1 MRWLIFLIIFAFQ
14 GVSFAETPSWS
25 FENSALKKSGVETET
40 WTFPSPILDVRHAN
54 DGTEVQLG
62 VGLFGDPGPWVKVG
76 APHVGRGAWES
87 AVYPLESET
96 TYRWFDDY
104 KLVGRYAL
112 KGDPRI
118 DETVERALSRL
129 EAEGLK
135 AEQLEGIL
143 VSGFVRELAKAIRIA
158 HENDDGAEVDRLADI
173 LWKLAPNGMGHKAD
187 YQRLSNWLEEKGEH
201 ELATKWATRADKH
214 ANVASYNGLKID
226 VSLMLW
232 IAILWGIVLS
242 GFAFGASGRPY
253 KKSYGV
259 VLILLSIAALGV
271 RAQFEK
277 SAIEGSKRQSIPA
290 EVLAGAL
297 GSTEGLKWLE
307 ELEPSA
313 ERDALAA
320 KAEAELDAVMEGES
334 ELPPAVSPAELE
346 ALVQSYSN
354 YRIHPQSYLP
364 GVGLLLHLLLFLF
377 GRFLYGRGLG
387 KWLRYFPGATAGIAA
402 PILVT
407 LYAAAFYWSLRGS
420 TFQSMFMDRSPVF
433 EHAKPSILVP
443 TIILFTLAIG
453 VHVASIATT
462 RLKTQE
468 AEPT

>member
-1 MRWLIFLIIFAFQ
+1 MRWFIFLFIFAFQ
-14 GVSFAETPSWS
+14 GVSFAETPGWS
-25 FENSALKKSGVETET
+25 FEGSTLEKTGVETET
-40 WTFPSPILDVRHAN
+40 WTFPALVVDTRVTDN
-54 DGTEVQLG
+54 ETEVQLG
-62 VGLFGDPGPWVKVG
+62 VGLFGEPGPWVKVG
-76 APHVGRGAWES
+76 APHSGRGAWES
-87 AVYPLESET
+87 AVYVLKDQT

-104 KLVGRYAL
+104 KLVGKYAL

-143 VSGFVRELAKAIRIA
+143 ISGFIRELAKAIRIA
-158 HENDDGAEVDRLADI
+158 HENGDVAEVDRLADI

-187 YQRLSNWLEEKGEH
+187 YQRISSWLEEKGEH
-201 ELATKWATRADKH
+201 ELATKWATRADEH
-214 ANVASYNGLKID
+214 ANVTSYNGIKID
-226 VSLMLW
+226 LSLMFW
-232 IAILWGIVLS
+232 IAILWGIILS
-242 GFAFGASGRPY
+242 GFALGVSGRPY

-259 VLILLSIAALGV
+259 VLVLLSIAALGA

-277 SAIEGSKRQSIPA
+277 SATEASIRQSIPA
-290 EVLAGAL
+290 EVLVGAL
-297 GSTEGLKWLE
+297 GSTEGLRWLKY
-307 ELEPSA
+307 LEPST

-320 KAEAELDAVMEGES
+320 KAEAEFDAVMEGKS
-334 ELPPAVSPAELE
+334 ELPPAVTPAELE
-346 ALVQSYSN
+346 ALVQSYSG

-377 GRFLYGRGLG
+377 GKFLYGRGLG
-387 KWLRYFPGATAGIAA
+387 KWLRYFPGAAAGIAA

-407 LYAAAFYWSLRGS
+407 LYAAAFYWALKGS
-420 TFQSMFMDRSPVF
+420 TLQSVLVAPSPIF
-433 EHAKPSILVP
+433 EHAKPSHLVP

-462 RLKTQE
+462 KSKSQA